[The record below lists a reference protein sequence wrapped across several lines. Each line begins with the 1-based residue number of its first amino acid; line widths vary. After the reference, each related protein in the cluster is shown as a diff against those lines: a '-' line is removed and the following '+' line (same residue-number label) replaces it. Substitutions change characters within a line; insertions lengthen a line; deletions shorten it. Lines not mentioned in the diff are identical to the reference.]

1 MIAGSEGQS
10 SISHVDAAG
19 SIKTRALALQ
29 ERAQKLCA
37 GQEWEEALLIADK
50 ALGLDC
56 SDDESQIV
64 RIMANLELDSADD
77 LEAAIEDGDLSDRE
91 ERLVQKKLN
100 PNSADKKLEKTE
112 RELKHEGSASQ
123 ASVKEE
129 PIDNR
134 ASLVSSAK
142 ALKERERARI
152 GETQRLLAEEER
164 LSKQNRQ
171 YTEALNA
178 FAAGKYEKSMK
189 LFDQLGDLFDSKD
202 LAARSKKEYELEQ
215 ERLERERRKR
225 EEEARKKK
233 EAEEK
238 KRRDSYAKA
247 KRDLEQGR
255 YKEAAAA
262 FKSLGSF
269 EDSIELKRLA
279 EQKYEEQ
286 ERRRKE
292 ADFSKAETLI
302 ERGELESAL
311 SILKK
316 LGTFNGADARA
327 KDVEADIKLRDD
339 TEKFSRAEKLAKEG
353 KLEKALALFKE
364 LGAFNGA
371 DARAK
376 DVEADIKLR
385 DDSEKYSRADK
396 LMKTGD
402 YKEAHKLFSELGSFS
417 DSKSRAKEALE
428 LHEIEERNAANY
440 QKAQDHVLQKR
451 YQEAIDIFD
460 QLGEYKDSRSQKELA
475 IVAAKKRKRNVA
487 IAVVIVIAVIAIVVC
502 AVPM

>member
-1 MIAGSEGQS
+1 MAAVACTSCNGTLQMDRSSGIATCLDCGRTYELKELRRMIAGSEELS
-10 SISHVDAAG
+10 FISHVDAAG
-19 SIKTRALALQ
+19 STKTRALALQ

-37 GQEWEEALLIADK
+37 GQEWEEALLIADQ

-64 RIMANLELDSADD
+64 RIMANLELDSADN
-77 LEAAIEDGDLSDRE
+77 LEAAIDDGGLSDRE
-91 ERLVQKKLN
+91 ERLVRKKLD
-100 PNSADKKLEKTE
+100 PNSVDKEKEKTE
-112 RELKHEGSASQ
+112 GGLKHKGGASQ
-123 ASVKEE
+123 ASSEKE

-164 LSKQNRQ
+164 LAKQNRQ

-178 FAAGKYEKSMK
+178 FAAGKYEKAMK
-189 LFDQLGDLFDSKD
+189 LFEQLGDLFDSKD
-202 LAARSKKEYELEQ
+202 LAARSKKEYELKQ
-215 ERLERERRKR
+215 EKLERERRKR

-233 EAEEK
+233 EAQEK

-269 EDSIELKRLA
+269 EDSINLKKLT
-279 EQKYEEQ
+279 EQKYEERV
-286 ERRRKE
+286 RRRKE

-339 TEKFSRAEKLAKEG
+339 
-353 KLEKALALFKE
+353 
-364 LGAFNGA
+364 
-371 DARAK
+371 
-376 DVEADIKLR
+376 
-385 DDSEKYSRADK
+385 SEKYSRADK
-396 LMKTGD
+396 LMKTGN

-475 IVAAKKRKRNVA
+475 IVAAKKRKRNIA
-487 IAVVIVIAVIAIVVC
+487 IAVVIVIVVIAIVVC
-502 AVPM
+502 AVLM